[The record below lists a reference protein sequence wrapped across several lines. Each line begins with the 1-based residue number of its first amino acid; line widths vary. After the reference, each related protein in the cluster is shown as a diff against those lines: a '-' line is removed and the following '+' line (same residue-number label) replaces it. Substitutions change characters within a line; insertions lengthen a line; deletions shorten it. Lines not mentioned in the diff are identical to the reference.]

1 VKVLSVK
8 ALSEKLDERFRL
20 LTGGDRTALPRQQT
34 MRALVD
40 WSYDLLSNNERAL
53 FRRLS
58 IFAGGFKLE
67 TAVAVCAD
75 EVVADFEVLDLLSS
89 LVDKSLVHAELAGD
103 DTRYRLLESTRQYA
117 REKLVERGERDP
129 VAARHATA
137 FMKLA
142 ERLNAEWA
150 TTPDRTWLAEVEPE
164 LDNWRAAL
172 NWALVERGDVPVGQW
187 LAANLFWVWH
197 ATAPAE
203 GRRWVRNAL
212 ELADDATPLA
222 TLAELQIAETQL
234 NMAMSLWGAG
244 VVASETALAT
254 CERLGEPFLLARAQR
269 QVGASLT
276 FTGRHEEGERV
287 LRRALETFRELGVR
301 REVGITLR
309 LLGAARD
316 FAGDFES
323 SRALHAESLTVFKA
337 LGADRQIAMT
347 ANNLAEVEFHAG
359 NVEAAIRLIS
369 ESLVQNRAGGGPR
382 ALAIDLANSAAYL
395 WFVGRFDEARA
406 QARECLSLA
415 RLHQLEITVAFV
427 LQHLAAIALGA
438 VAGEDAERR
447 RETALRAAQLL
458 GFVEERIAQLEA
470 AREYTEEVE
479 LEAMLGQMRAL
490 LGPEVFEAAQQRGR
504 SLTEDQAVSE
514 ALAL

>member
-1 VKVLSVK
+1 
-8 ALSEKLDERFRL
+8 
-20 LTGGDRTALPRQQT
+20 
-34 MRALVD
+34 
-40 WSYDLLSNNERAL
+40 
-53 FRRLS
+53 
-58 IFAGGFKLE
+58 
-67 TAVAVCAD
+67 
-75 EVVADFEVLDLLSS
+75 
-89 LVDKSLVHAELAGD
+89 
-103 DTRYRLLESTRQYA
+103 
-117 REKLVERGERDP
+117 
-129 VAARHATA
+129 
-137 FMKLA
+137 
-142 ERLNAEWA
+142 
-150 TTPDRTWLAEVEPE
+150 
-164 LDNWRAAL
+164 
-172 NWALVERGDVPVGQW
+172 
-187 LAANLFWVWH
+187 
-197 ATAPAE
+197 
-203 GRRWVRNAL
+203 VRIAL
-212 ELADDATPLA
+212 ELTDDATALA

-234 NMAMSLWGAG
+234 DMAMSLWSAG
-244 VVASETALAT
+244 VAAAEIALAT
-254 CERLGEPFLLARAQR
+254 CERLGEPYPLARAQR
-269 QVGASLT
+269 QVGAALT
-276 FTGRHEEGERV
+276 YTGRHEEGERV

-323 SRALHAESLTVFKA
+323 SRALHGEALTMFKG
-337 LGADRQIAMT
+337 LGAERQIAMT

-427 LQHLAAIALGA
+427 LQHLAAIAIGA

-479 LEAMLGQMRAL
+479 LEAMLGELRAV
-490 LGPEVFEAAQQRGR
+490 LGAEALEAAQQRGR
-504 SLTEDQAVSE
+504 SLTEDQAVAE
-514 ALAL
+514 GLAL